1 MNRLESTV
9 QSLENVIKDH
19 DAILSLYNN
28 AVDLNA
34 EYLKE
39 INYYKQH
46 IISLEQKLGKV
57 REERDSLQLATRLIA
72 QDKYCQNEDVT
83 NKLSKQSCGQ
93 TTNGEGYRH
102 REWQKVNRNNKNLCC
117 TNINQQQNKIE
128 LLSEHEN
135 PDCLEHTNKN
145 LEANSI
151 HLAHCS
157 HEDSHY

>member
-83 NKLSKQSCGQ
+83 NRLSKQSCGQ

-102 REWQKVNRNNKNLCC
+102 R
-117 TNINQQQNKIE
+117 
-128 LLSEHEN
+128 
-135 PDCLEHTNKN
+135 P
-145 LEANSI
+145 
-151 HLAHCS
+151 
-157 HEDSHY
+157 